1 MRGVSQPLLIP
12 AGISL
17 GGNTITLTRELARPV
32 RALARDRGLSIV
44 QSLAENLRGR
54 DEALPFG
61 IVHAYSSHNLL
72 LRYWLAT
79 AGLEAG
85 REVRLR
91 VVPPA
96 RAVEAL
102 QSGQIAGDIR

>member
-1 MRGVSQPLLIP
+1 M
-12 AGISL
+12 
-17 GGNTITLTRELARPV
+17 
-32 RALARDRGLSIV
+32 
-44 QSLAENLRGR
+44 
-54 DEALPFG
+54 
-61 IVHAYSSHNLL
+61 HAYSTHNLL

-85 REVRLR
+85 RDVRLS

-102 QSGQIAGDIR
+102 QSGQIAGFCAGAPWGEIARADRRRHQYAHHPMTSGGPRRKKLLPCGRAGRKKIPTR